1 MILSEKYK
9 VVEDSANISL
19 YELVTKDVLD
29 ENKNPTGETKIVEKH
44 LGYFSTSPLGRGQAY
59 SRLINSE
66 ISALEVQS
74 LQEILDTVKR
84 CEKQVVEFWEA
95 QK

>member
-9 VVEDSANISL
+9 VVEDTANISL

-29 ENKNPTGETKIVEKH
+29 DNKNPTGETKVVEKH
-44 LGYFSTSPLGRGQAY
+44 IAYFSATSQGRKQCY
-59 SRLINSE
+59 NRLINCE
-66 ISALEVQS
+66 ISEADT
-74 LQEILDTVKR
+74 LQQVLDAVER
-84 CEKQVVEFWEA
+84 CEQQVVEFWEV